1 MEGNKMDRK
10 TWLSGSVGF
19 VAGVAAT
26 LLTGALLMGG
36 MMAMVGGGFCRSNS
50 LQNPAAQPAAQRE
63 ILSLLS

>member
-1 MEGNKMDRK
+1 MEGNKIDRK

-26 LLTGALLMGG
+26 LVMVALLMGG

-50 LQNPAAQPAAQRE
+50 LQRPATEPVAQHE
-63 ILSLLS
+63 ILGLPG